1 MGTKVEKEEQEGGK
15 EVEDAMIEEKNDESK
30 KEEENVGE
38 GYNKMLTI
46 VSILA
51 EVVESAFGGAIGKS
65 VAKGSAKVRTEIL
78 SSKESFNL
86 LKKLLMAKCIN
97 NPDEGCEEILD
108 METVNKTVS
117 FLSKTF
123 FRYYNAYTYAFKY
136 DQPVVEVERDVL
148 VHMVLPPTPLSAG
161 ELTQELESNDRQKM
175 QSMEGTVLHQEEPD
189 LSSTLQEND

>member
-78 SSKESFNL
+78 SSK
-86 LKKLLMAKCIN
+86 
-97 NPDEGCEEILD
+97 
-108 METVNKTVS
+108 
-117 FLSKTF
+117 
-123 FRYYNAYTYAFKY
+123 
-136 DQPVVEVERDVL
+136 
-148 VHMVLPPTPLSAG
+148 
-161 ELTQELESNDRQKM
+161 
-175 QSMEGTVLHQEEPD
+175 
-189 LSSTLQEND
+189 